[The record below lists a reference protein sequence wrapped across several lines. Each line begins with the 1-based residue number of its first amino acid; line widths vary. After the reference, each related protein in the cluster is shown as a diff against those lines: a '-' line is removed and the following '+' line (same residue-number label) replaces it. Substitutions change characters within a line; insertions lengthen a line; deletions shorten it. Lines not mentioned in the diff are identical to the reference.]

1 MTYPSRP
8 PQRPRYDPN
17 SVTRAIP
24 PHPAVPPP
32 PPASPKGYPP
42 LPSDYQSLRDQRR
55 RQRRAQNWRL
65 GCGLLL
71 SLVILMALCV
81 CSISL
86 AAMFVA
92 PVKGNILV
100 LGIDR
105 VPEGTTA
112 GRSDTNVLVR
122 VDATKPRITTLA
134 VPRDLWVKIPGYGE
148 NRINTA
154 HFFAEAAEPGS
165 GPAHAML
172 TFQQDFGVPVTYY
185 LRVRL
190 EGVPGLIDAMGG
202 VTVDLPEPMAGYEA
216 GKYHLD
222 GTKALAF
229 IRDRKGTDDFFR
241 MDQGELFIKAAAQEM
256 LNPLTWPRLPL
267 IYAAFQKTVDT
278 NLSTWQLANIGL
290 TVARLGPANIESNV
304 LPREY
309 TTNSIINGAMV
320 LLPNWGLIR
329 PLIDQLFK

>member
-1 MTYPSRP
+1 MF
-8 PQRPRYDPN
+8 
-17 SVTRAIP
+17 
-24 PHPAVPPP
+24 
-32 PPASPKGYPP
+32 
-42 LPSDYQSLRDQRR
+42 SLII
-55 RQRRAQNWRL
+55 
-65 GCGLLL
+65 
-71 SLVILMALCV
+71 LVALCAG
-81 CSISL
+81 SL
-86 AAMFVA
+86 AVAALFIA

-105 VPEGTTA
+105 VPAGTTA

-122 VDATKPRITTLA
+122 VDSAKPRITTLA

-154 HFFAEAAEPGS
+154 HFFAEADKPGT

-185 LRVRL
+185 MRVRL

-202 VTVDLPEPMAGYEA
+202 VTVDLPEEMAGYPA
-216 GKYHLD
+216 GKHHLD
-222 GTKALAF
+222 GTRALAF

-241 MDQGELFIKAAAQEM
+241 MDHGELFIKAAAQQM

-304 LPREY
+304 MPREY
-309 TTNSIINGAMV
+309 TTPTVINGAQV
-320 LLPNWGLIR
+320 LLPRWELIR
-329 PLIDQLFK
+329 PLVDQLLK